1 MHFPNDPCLSGN
13 VCQKLAKDNSFD
25 SNNTR
30 MGESSDVFIT
40 RLADEL
46 QRYLAKRSEYLP
58 ISLS

>member
-1 MHFPNDPCLSGN
+1 M
-13 VCQKLAKDNSFD
+13 CQKLAKDNSFD
-25 SNNTR
+25 SNNAH
-30 MGESSDVFIT
+30 MGESSDTFIA

>member
-1 MHFPNDPCLSGN
+1 M
-13 VCQKLAKDNSFD
+13 CQKLAKDNSFD
-25 SNNTR
+25 SNNAR
-30 MGESSDVFIT
+30 MGESSDVFII

>member
-1 MHFPNDPCLSGN
+1 M
-13 VCQKLAKDNSFD
+13 CQKLAKDNSFD
-25 SNNTR
+25 SNNAR
-30 MGESSDVFIT
+30 MGESSDAFIA

>member
-1 MHFPNDPCLSGN
+1 M
-13 VCQKLAKDNSFD
+13 CQKLAKDNSFD
-25 SNNTR
+25 SNNAY

-46 QRYLAKRSEYLP
+46 QRDLAKINECLP

>member
-1 MHFPNDPCLSGN
+1 MHFPNDPCLSRN

-25 SNNTR
+25 SNNAH
-30 MGESSDVFIT
+30 MGESSDAFIA